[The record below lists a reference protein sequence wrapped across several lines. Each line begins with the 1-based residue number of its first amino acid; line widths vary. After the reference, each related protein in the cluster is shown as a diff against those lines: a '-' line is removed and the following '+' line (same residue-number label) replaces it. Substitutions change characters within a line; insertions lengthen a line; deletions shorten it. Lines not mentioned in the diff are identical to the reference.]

1 MTKKQE
7 QVAEY
12 LKKIGSQEQGDE
24 DTDKQMEALS
34 EGRDILALWDEG
46 ATLYDELV
54 NKIDGFRNFY
64 LGDSTE
70 QGVAD
75 LEGEVTVIA
84 NLGATLIDLY
94 VYMLSNNPPSIQFLA
109 ESSEPLAV
117 TEANFKEDLV
127 EKLFADAY
135 FHKRFQ
141 EGVKNQVSFG
151 WCLLYPFWNKNKK
164 DGGKKGTFDLASL
177 NLFTTRVQ
185 YKASD
190 SEEIESFIT
199 TSRYSQKKI
208 LDEYNFEAFPDSED
222 PVISKTI
229 ESDDDDKTTVFRF
242 YGENSIKIVV
252 NGQVVKTINHNLG
265 FVPLVQI
272 DNIKVTNDLHGHSEI
287 ERWQELA
294 KEINALLS
302 AASELSRDLAYP
314 PLLEY
319 NNALGNRKI
328 PKWRGQ
334 KIPVKRSQRGEALEF
349 LVNPAQIQPLI
360 VQAEKLIKL
369 FHFIALMPE
378 AAGGIFPANVT
389 SGFQAKLA
397 MQPATLTTDS
407 RKIDWDWA
415 IKKLVKMAF
424 KMLDKYNPEAL
435 SISENSKVSGEISSH
450 EMKIIWPENLPID
463 IAREVQN
470 LVLGIQHNLTSVT
483 QSIDRY
489 NALLGLGSPTDTKDY
504 LRQEADD
511 VKLNPDRALKV
522 AKVKETID
530 AMKAKMSEAQSKL
543 KEMRGQMGE
552 QMAESA
558 RQSNPTNLQRSASSP
573 MPEDRRVVPPTARE
587 AVTPESTGGVTI
599 TPDER
604 I

>member
-1 MTKKQE
+1 M
-7 QVAEY
+7 
-12 LKKIGSQEQGDE
+12 
-24 DTDKQMEALS
+24 
-34 EGRDILALWDEG
+34 
-46 ATLYDELV
+46 
-54 NKIDGFRNFY
+54 
-64 LGDSTE
+64 
-70 QGVAD
+70 
-75 LEGEVTVIA
+75 
-84 NLGATLIDLY
+84 
-94 VYMLSNNPPSIQFLA
+94 
-109 ESSEPLAV
+109 
-117 TEANFKEDLV
+117 
-127 EKLFADAY
+127 
-135 FHKRFQ
+135 
-141 EGVKNQVSFG
+141 
-151 WCLLYPFWNKNKK
+151 
-164 DGGKKGTFDLASL
+164 
-177 NLFTTRVQ
+177 
-185 YKASD
+185 
-190 SEEIESFIT
+190 
-199 TSRYSQKKI
+199 
-208 LDEYNFEAFPDSED
+208 PDSED
-222 PVISKTI
+222 PVVPKSI

-242 YGENSIKIVV
+242 YGEKSIKIVI

-272 DNIKVTNDLHGHSEI
+272 DNIKVANDLHGHSEI
-287 ERWQELA
+287 ERWQGLA

-302 AASELSRDLAYP
+302 AASEIARDLSYP

-360 VQAEKLIKL
+360 AQAEKLLQL

-407 RKIDWDWA
+407 RKIDWEWA

-424 KMLDKYNPEAL
+424 KMLDKYNPDAL
-435 SISENSKVSGEISSH
+435 SIDEESKVSGEISSH
-450 EMKIIWPENLPID
+450 EMKVIWPENLPVD

-470 LVLGIQHNLTSVT
+470 LVIGIQNNLTSVT

-489 NALLGLGSPTDTKDY
+489 NALLGLGSPTDTKEY

-522 AKVKETID
+522 AKVKETLD
-530 AMKAKMSEAQSKL
+530 AMKAKMQEAGAKTEQL
-543 KEMRGQMGE
+543 RGQMGE

-558 RQSNPTNLQRSASSP
+558 RQANPTNLQRSATSP
-573 MPEDRRVVPPTARE
+573 MGEEQKRVPPTARE
-587 AVTPESTGGVTI
+587 AVAPESTGGVTI

>member
-360 VQAEKLIKL
+360 VQAEKLI
-369 FHFIALMPE
+369 
-378 AAGGIFPANVT
+378 
-389 SGFQAKLA
+389 
-397 MQPATLTTDS
+397 
-407 RKIDWDWA
+407 
-415 IKKLVKMAF
+415 
-424 KMLDKYNPEAL
+424 
-435 SISENSKVSGEISSH
+435 
-450 EMKIIWPENLPID
+450 
-463 IAREVQN
+463 
-470 LVLGIQHNLTSVT
+470 
-483 QSIDRY
+483 
-489 NALLGLGSPTDTKDY
+489 
-504 LRQEADD
+504 
-511 VKLNPDRALKV
+511 
-522 AKVKETID
+522 
-530 AMKAKMSEAQSKL
+530 
-543 KEMRGQMGE
+543 
-552 QMAESA
+552 
-558 RQSNPTNLQRSASSP
+558 
-573 MPEDRRVVPPTARE
+573 
-587 AVTPESTGGVTI
+587 
-599 TPDER
+599 
-604 I
+604 